1 MNNKY
6 QILSIMF
13 LTCISMSFAND
24 QWVNTG
30 RDIEYPNELYFVG
43 VGMSERG
50 PDAAKQ
56 NAMVEVKK
64 QITVKISA
72 STLDE
77 QFSLT
82 TGNREMSANRVESR
96 SRLVTSGEVQGIE
109 VVKTATQGKI
119 TYALAVLDKKNFVSN
134 CRTKISELKKQ
145 LEQLITG
152 AKADA
157 NGAKIGAA
165 LDKLSAAKKIIM
177 EIGDERTLLSAAGEL
192 TAAEQLN
199 YTMTDIT
206 AIYEKCVSSVR
217 MTKVSGDNQVFAVGM
232 VPSEP
237 FAVLVATADGAPV
250 PMLPVALCEG
260 TKKILEKFTDDKG
273 KAELMLGEKADM
285 SVGSHSFTASIS
297 LQVSSTAKKYLT
309 AQDQTFGYTVQS
321 NPCFA
326 NVQVEVSQ
334 TLFRDR
340 EEIAKKVIARLAKY
354 DLKNDPQSENTLKV
368 MVTAMEAGGVQGLS
382 QSSSFIKTEVTLA
395 MTLVD
400 EDKKE
405 VASIQGTAKGLGG
418 SVAKSAAQGIE
429 NVKIDK
435 DLKPLLEKICGAKTS
450 APKLKIAVFEF
461 KNRGYYASWWDMA
474 LNLSDMLV
482 TKVINSGKFDVVER
496 SQLDKIMEE
505 KSLAQSGVVEEK
517 EALEVAKLAGAD
529 LVLIGTAN
537 IGAGKIEADARI
549 IDIKTGIAKC
559 AMSSSAYSMS
569 DLRALADDLGG
580 QIKGK
585 CTK

>member
-1 MNNKY
+1 MKRTPV
-6 QILSIMF
+6 ILSMIFFCMS
-13 LTCISMSFAND
+13 ISLASD
-24 QWVNTG
+24 QWVTAG
-30 RDIEYPNELYFVG
+30 RDAEYPNDLYFVG
-43 VGMSERG
+43 IGMSERG

-82 TGNREMSANRVESR
+82 AGSKEISANRIESR
-96 SRLVTSGEVQGIE
+96 SRLATSGDVQGIE

-145 LEQLITG
+145 LEKLITG
-152 AKADA
+152 AQADIGA
-157 NGAKIGAA
+157 AKIGAT
-165 LDKLSAAKKIIM
+165 LDKLSAAKKIII
-177 EIGDERTLLSAAGEL
+177 EIGDERTLLSSAGEL
-192 TAAEQLN
+192 TPAEQLN
-199 YTMTDIT
+199 YTTTDIA
-206 AIYEKCVSSVR
+206 AIYEKCVSSIR
-217 MTKVSGDNQVFAVGM
+217 MTKVGGDNQVFAVGM

-237 FAVLVATADGAPV
+237 FVVQVATTDGAPV
-250 PMLPVALCEG
+250 PMLPVSLCEG
-260 TKKILEKFTDDKG
+260 TKRILEKFTDDKG
-273 KAELMLGEKADM
+273 KADLMLGERADM

-297 LQVSSTAKKYLT
+297 LQVSSAAKKYLT
-309 AQDQTFGYTVQS
+309 AQDQSFRYTVQS

-326 NVQVEVSQ
+326 NVAVEVSQ
-334 TLFRDR
+334 TLLPDK
-340 EEIAKKVIARLAKY
+340 EEIVKKVIARLAKF
-354 DLKNDPQSENTLKV
+354 DLKNDPQSENVLNV
-368 MVTAMEAGGVQGLS
+368 MVTAVEAGGVQGLS

-405 VASIQGTAKGLGG
+405 LASVQGTAKGMGG
-418 SVAKSAAQGIE
+418 SLAKSAAQGIE

-435 DLKPLLEKICGAKTS
+435 ELKPLLEKVCGAKAG
-450 APKLKIAVFEF
+450 APKLKIAVFDF
-461 KNRGYYASWWDMA
+461 KNRVYYEYWWNMA

-496 SQLDKIMEE
+496 SQLNKILEE
-505 KSLAQSGVVEEK
+505 KALAQSGVVEEK
-517 EALEVAKLAGAD
+517 EALQVAKLAGAD
-529 LVLIGTAN
+529 CVLIGTAN

-569 DLRALADDLGG
+569 DLRALADDLGS

-585 CTK
+585 CLK

>member
-1 MNNKY
+1 MRKTFK
-6 QILSIMF
+6 ILF
-13 LTCISMSFAND
+13 LMLCAFIAASFAND
-24 QWVNTG
+24 QWVTTG

-50 PDAAKQ
+50 PEAAKQ

-82 TGNREMSANRVESR
+82 TGATEVSSNRIESR

-152 AKADA
+152 AQADIGA
-157 NGAKIGAA
+157 AKIGAA
-165 LDKLSAAKKIIM
+165 LDKMSAAKKIIM
-177 EIGDERTLLSAAGEL
+177 EIGDGRTLLSSAGEL
-192 TAAEQLN
+192 SAAEQLN
-199 YTMTDIT
+199 YTMTDI
-206 AIYEKCVSSVR
+206 AGLYEKCVSSVR
-217 MTKVSGDNQVFAVGM
+217 LTKVSGDNQVFAVGM

-237 FAVLVATADGAPV
+237 FVVLAATTEGAPV

-260 TKKILEKFTDDKG
+260 AKKILEKFTDDKG
-273 KAELMLGEKADM
+273 KAELTLGEKADM
-285 SVGSHSFTASIS
+285 SVGSHSYTAVIS
-297 LQVSSTAKKYLT
+297 LQVSSAAKKYLS
-309 AQDQTFGYTVQS
+309 AQDQAFGYTVQS

-340 EEIAKKVIARLAKY
+340 DEIAKKVVARLAKY

-368 MVTAMEAGGVQGLS
+368 MVNAVEAGGVEGLS
-382 QSSSFIKTEVTLA
+382 QSSSFIKTEITLS
-395 MTLVD
+395 MTLID
-400 EDKKE
+400 EEKKE
-405 VASIQGTAKGLGG
+405 VASLQGSAKGMGG

-450 APKLKIAVFEF
+450 GPKLKIAVFEF

-505 KSLAQSGVVEEK
+505 KSLAQSGVVEEN
-517 EALEVAKLAGAD
+517 EALQVAKLAGAD
-529 LVLIGTAN
+529 CVLIGTAN
-537 IGAGKIEADARI
+537 IAGGKIEADARI
-549 IDIKTGIAKC
+549 VDIKTGIAKC

-585 CTK
+585 CLK

>member
-1 MNNKY
+1 MRKPS
-6 QILSIMF
+6 QILSIMLF
-13 LTCISMSFAND
+13 ICLTAAFASD
-24 QWVNTG
+24 QWVTTG

-50 PDAAKQ
+50 PEAAKQ

-82 TGNREMSANRVESR
+82 TGNQEVSANRIESR
-96 SRLVTSGEVQGIE
+96 SRLVTSGDVQGIE
-109 VVKTATQGKI
+109 VVKTATQGNI
-119 TYALAVLDKKNFVSN
+119 TYALAVLDKKNFTSN
-134 CRTKISELKKQ
+134 CRAKIVELKKQ
-145 LEQLITG
+145 LEKLMT
-152 AKADA
+152 DA
-157 NGAKIGAA
+157 NADIGSAKIGAA
-165 LDKLSAAKKIIM
+165 LDKLSEAKKTVM
-177 EIGDERTLLSAAGEL
+177 EIGDERTLLSSAGEI
-192 TAAEQLN
+192 TAAEGLN
-199 YTMTDIT
+199 YTMTDI
-206 AIYEKCVSSVR
+206 AALYEKCVSSIR
-217 MTKVSGDNQVFAVGM
+217 MAKISGDNQTFAVGM
-232 VPSEP
+232 VPSDP
-237 FAVLVATADGAPV
+237 FVVMVSTADGAPV
-250 PMLPVALCEG
+250 PMLPVAVFEG
-260 TKKILEKFTDDKG
+260 NKKVLEKFTDDKG
-273 KAELMLGEKADM
+273 KAALMLGEKADM
-285 SVGSHSFTASIS
+285 SVGAHSYTAGIS
-297 LQVSSTAKKYLT
+297 LQVSSAAKKYLS

-326 NVQVEVSQ
+326 NVQVDVSQ

-340 EEIAKKVIARLAKY
+340 DEITKKVIARLAKY
-354 DLKNDPQSENTLKV
+354 DLKNDPQAENTLKV
-368 MVTAMEAGGVQGLS
+368 MVSAVEAGGVEGLS
-382 QSSSFIKTEVTLA
+382 QSSSFIKTEVTLSI
-395 MTLVD
+395 TLID

-405 VASIQGTAKGLGG
+405 AASIQASAKGIGG
-418 SVAKSAAQGIE
+418 SVAKSAVQGID

-450 APKLKIAVFEF
+450 GPKLKIAVFEF

-505 KSLAQSGVVEEK
+505 KSLAQSGVVEES
-517 EALEVAKLAGAD
+517 EALKVAKLAGAD
-529 LVLIGTAN
+529 LILIGTAN
-537 IGAGKIEADARI
+537 IGGGKIEADARI
-549 IDIKTGIAKC
+549 VDIKTGVAKC

-569 DLRALADDLGG
+569 ELRALADDLGA

-585 CTK
+585 CAK